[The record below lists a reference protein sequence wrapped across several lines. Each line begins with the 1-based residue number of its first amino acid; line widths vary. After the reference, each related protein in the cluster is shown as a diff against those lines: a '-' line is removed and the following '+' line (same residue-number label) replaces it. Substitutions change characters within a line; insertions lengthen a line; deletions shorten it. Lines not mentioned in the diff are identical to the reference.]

1 MAVDDHAINS
11 LKVWFD
17 IEYEE
22 LKKEWKSGQYE
33 NLSDC
38 PSFKTAYIYREALN
52 VLIKG
57 PKYVDETQLKRM
69 IEEEL
74 EIEEHWENRK

>member
-1 MAVDDHAINS
+1 M
-11 LKVWFD
+11 
-17 IEYEE
+17 YTT
-22 LKKEWKSGQYE
+22 
-33 NLSDC
+33 
-38 PSFKTAYIYREALN
+38 FKTAYTYREALN

-74 EIEEHWENRK
+74 EIEEHGRIGSKTNVCLLRNAKWFPQTEMKQLPGGEYGN